1 MCKRVSIV
9 TLVAIGIA
17 TLTSVAYAEDTSSV
31 GTTEEAMESCNP
43 LLDDDDYDLPS
54 ATLIVDD
61 PDMPTSSLP
70 KSTKVAR

>member
-9 TLVAIGIA
+9 TAVAIGIA
-17 TLTSVAYAEDTSSV
+17 TLTSVANAGDTSSAD
-31 GTTEEAMESCNP
+31 TTEEAMESCNP
-43 LLDDDDYDLPS
+43 LLDDNEYVLPS

-70 KSTKVAR
+70 KSPKVAR